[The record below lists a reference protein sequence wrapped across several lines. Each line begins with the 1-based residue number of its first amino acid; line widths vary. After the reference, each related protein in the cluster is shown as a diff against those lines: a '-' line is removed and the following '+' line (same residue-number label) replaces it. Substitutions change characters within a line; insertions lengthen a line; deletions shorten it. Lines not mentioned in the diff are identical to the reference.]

1 MLSSIIAWAALAA
14 ILVVG
19 SAALVVVSVLLVR
32 QRNVMDALPAGVLAL
47 FFLGSAWTIAQYLG
61 V

>member
-1 MLSSIIAWAALAA
+1 MLSNIILWAALA

-47 FFLGSAWTIAQYLG
+47 LFLGSAWSIAQYLG